1 MHLIECPWCGV
12 RDQAEFSYRGDAS
25 VRRPDAAEGPQAI
38 FKYVYMRE
46 NPMGWHVEW
55 WHHAAGCR
63 QWVKVVRNTLTHQIA
78 ATGKPRDEREAPGQ

>member
-12 RDQAEFSYRGDAS
+12 RDQAEFSYRGDAAS
-25 VRRPDAAEGPQAI
+25 RRPDAAQGPEAM
-38 FKYVYMRE
+38 FDYVYVRS

-78 ATGKPRDEREAPGQ
+78 ATGKPDDDLAVPAR

>member
-25 VRRPDAAEGPQAI
+25 VRRPDAAEGPQAV
-38 FKYVYMRE
+38 FEYVYMRE

-55 WHHAAGCR
+55 WHHGAGCR

-78 ATGKPRDEREAPGQ
+78 ATGKAGDELEAPGQ